1 MVLQCIVGMR
11 TEEGE
16 AGAVP
21 AGGTEEAAATAT
33 SSVRALASIRVA
45 PAARYE
51 SNEENRER
59 LGQLKYGRV
68 QVQFTTYCRYFSFKR
83 QAYLYT

>member
-45 PAARYE
+45 PG
-51 SNEENRER
+51 S
-59 LGQLKYGRV
+59 L
-68 QVQFTTYCRYFSFKR
+68 
-83 QAYLYT
+83 